1 MTETKETKIIKLPR
15 RKPEKAQLSKVFP
28 QESRQLQKKKKKGA
42 QATITKTVNVV
53 SHETQTTKEGKILT
67 FKLIW
72 KKGRRKRGKWVE
84 EHLIC
89 QLEMRN
95 PLQLLK

>member
-1 MTETKETKIIKLPR
+1 MTEETKIIKLPR

-28 QESRQLQKKKKKGA
+28 QESRQLQKKKKKGGSGYA
-42 QATITKTVNVV
+42 KAVNVV
-53 SHETQTTKEGKILT
+53 SHEIQTTKEGKFLT

-72 KKGRRKRGKWVE
+72 KKGRRKRGKRVE

-95 PLQLLK
+95 SLQLLK

>member
-28 QESRQLQKKKKKGA
+28 QESRQLQKKKKGA

-72 KKGRRKRGKWVE
+72 KKGRRKRRKWVE

-89 QLEMRN
+89 QLQMRN
-95 PLQLLK
+95 SLQLLK